1 MPMALLIENTPDD
14 IVKLLRQRADKHGR
28 SLQGELLAIV
38 EAALLDLHTATPA
51 EILAEVRRLGLITPN
66 ESSEIIRTDRQR
78 SQ

>member
-1 MPMALLIENTPDD
+1 MPVALLIENMPDD

-28 SLQGELLAIV
+28 SIQAELLAII
-38 EAALLDLHTATPA
+38 EAALLDLDSATPA